1 MLIWE
6 VQKKKNDHVTFSD
19 ITNLFS
25 RILRGWKFLF
35 LNVFCCFSFWQSR
48 CLICNLNSKGN
59 LTRKHLNF
67 NNYFQREGGGGG
79 GFQFLFYKFIQT
91 QTEISQ
97 LIYEILQF
105 FFQLSTPFYQIF
117 QEKKEFGRFKNLKF
131 M

>member
-35 LNVFCCFSFWQSR
+35 LHVFCCFSFWQSR
-48 CLICNLNSKGN
+48 CLICNLNSKG
-59 LTRKHLNF
+59 R
-67 NNYFQREGGGGG
+67 GGGG